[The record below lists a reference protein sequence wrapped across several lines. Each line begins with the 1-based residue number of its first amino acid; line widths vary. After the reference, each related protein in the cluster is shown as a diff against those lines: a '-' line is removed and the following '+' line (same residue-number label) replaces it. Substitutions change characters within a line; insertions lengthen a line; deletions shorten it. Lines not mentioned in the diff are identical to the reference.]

1 MGASESSLLAVEERE
16 SCFKRGPELSTDL
29 YRRHINGDDLPGLLN
44 VVPDCLTTRVC
55 LYKALDLSFNL
66 LQDIPTDL
74 PLTLPHLVSLNLSH
88 NRLSSLPDS
97 IFGFLHLKELDVS
110 HNNLLELPSSI
121 CLLDKLRKM
130 DLSNNQISR
139 LPQGLEQ
146 LQSLEKLNL
155 SNNPLQH
162 IPLALGGLPRLSVV
176 LAPPPHPRPLLPHLR
191 SCHASA
197 MAAKLERESWR
208 PQFNL
213 FPRVRG
219 SLFDSKILNAGSAQS
234 LFSQMQAQAVQT
246 GNRLLTPLI
255 PPLGASTLDAEK
267 LSDVLAGMVWGLV
280 LGDTLGQLTTG
291 LEPEEAEFHYC
302 KENLGLVRGVPDEVR
317 VPWNAGEP
325 SPVTHLALAT
335 LDSVLTWGGV
345 IDELDYMERLQQWW
359 AVWQEK
365 SMSDT
370 LKSVLKTD
378 TPRVVPQTVQ
388 HAEMKETCQEVTE
401 DVQVDDFAEDRPSA
415 NQTGGNQSHVDTV
428 LEKPTS
434 EDIEEDCYCLPPMV
448 GLAVAQFHDLG
459 EVQSNALRICLATH
473 RGKEAREGATKLATL
488 IARLLQGKTLEEVVA
503 LGSCLEG
510 LDSGAHPLE
519 EDEKITGGN
528 GNLPSGCFAILRRVV
543 TAVPEFNGDG
553 FKGALSKVVM
563 EGGSAT
569 VAGALAG
576 AVFGALAG
584 YSNLPASWLDAVDA
598 AVKESVDKRINHLL
612 DLMGIP

>member
-1 MGASESSLLAVEERE
+1 M
-16 SCFKRGPELSTDL
+16 
-29 YRRHINGDDLPGLLN
+29 
-44 VVPDCLTTRVC
+44 
-55 LYKALDLSFNL
+55 
-66 LQDIPTDL
+66 Q
-74 PLTLPHLVSLNLSH
+74 VSLNLSH

-302 KENLGLVRGVPDEVR
+302 KENLG
-317 VPWNAGEP
+317 W
-325 SPVTHLALAT
+325 
-335 LDSVLTWGGV
+335 
-345 IDELDYMERLQQWW
+345 
-359 AVWQEK
+359 
-365 SMSDT
+365 
-370 LKSVLKTD
+370 
-378 TPRVVPQTVQ
+378 
-388 HAEMKETCQEVTE
+388 
-401 DVQVDDFAEDRPSA
+401 
-415 NQTGGNQSHVDTV
+415 
-428 LEKPTS
+428 
-434 EDIEEDCYCLPPMV
+434 
-448 GLAVAQFHDLG
+448 
-459 EVQSNALRICLATH
+459 IC
-473 RGKEAREGATKLATL
+473 
-488 IARLLQGKTLEEVVA
+488 
-503 LGSCLEG
+503 
-510 LDSGAHPLE
+510 SGPE
-519 EDEKITGGN
+519 CG
-528 GNLPSGCFAILRRVV
+528 
-543 TAVPEFNGDG
+543 PEF
-553 FKGALSKVVM
+553 
-563 EGGSAT
+563 
-569 VAGALAG
+569 
-576 AVFGALAG
+576 
-584 YSNLPASWLDAVDA
+584 
-598 AVKESVDKRINHLL
+598 
-612 DLMGIP
+612 